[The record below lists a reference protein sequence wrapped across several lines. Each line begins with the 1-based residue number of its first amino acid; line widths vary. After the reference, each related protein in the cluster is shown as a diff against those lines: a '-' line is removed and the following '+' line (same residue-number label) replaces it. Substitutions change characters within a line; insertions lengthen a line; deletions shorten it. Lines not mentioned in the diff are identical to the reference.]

1 MNISKKGLAFIVDK
15 ETGGRAY
22 YEKFLKHPTWPG
34 LQSGVTIGVG
44 YDLGYNTKEQFRK
57 DWTEYLDSDELEV
70 LSGFCGITGRAINL
84 SSIRDIVVPWSF
96 AVSVFNE
103 STVPRFYRQLLSV
116 YPEADRLPPDAA
128 AALLSLVFN
137 RGTALKGDRRT
148 EMVEIQAALKGGN
161 LGEIPDL
168 LRSMKRLWP
177 ETAGL
182 RIRRDDEAALFE
194 KAIA

>member
-1 MNISKKGLAFIVDK
+1 MNISAKGLAFIVDK
-15 ETGGRAY
+15 ETGGKGY

-57 DWTEYLDSDELEV
+57 DWAEYLDCDELEV
-70 LSGFCGITGRAINL
+70 LSGFCGVTGRAISL
-84 SSIRDIVVPWSF
+84 SSIRDITIPWAF

-103 STVPRFYRQLLSV
+103 TTVPRFYRQLLAV
-116 YPEADRLPPDAA
+116 YPEAEKLHPDAA
-128 AALLSLVFN
+128 SALLSLVFN
-137 RGTALKGDRRT
+137 RGTALKGDRRV
-148 EMVEIQAALKGGN
+148 EMADIQSALKQGN
-161 LGEIPDL
+161 LEEIPDL

-182 RIRRDDEAALFE
+182 RIRRDDEASLFE
-194 KAIA
+194 AAIA

>member
-1 MNISKKGLAFIVDK
+1 MNISAKGLAFIVDK
-15 ETGGRAY
+15 ETGGKGY

-57 DWTEYLDSDELEV
+57 DWTEYLDCDEVEA
-70 LSGFCGITGRAINL
+70 LSSFCGITGRAINL
-84 SSIRDIVVPWSF
+84 SSIRDITIPWAF

-103 STVPRFYRQLLSV
+103 TTVPRFYRQLLAV
-116 YPEADRLPPDAA
+116 YPEAEKLPPDAA

-137 RGTALKGDRRT
+137 RGTALKGDRRV
-148 EMVEIQAALKGGN
+148 EMAEIQSALKQGN
-161 LGEIPDL
+161 LEEIPDL

-182 RIRRDDEAALFE
+182 RIRRDDEASLFE
-194 KAIA
+194 AAIA